1 MIWHIVR
8 KDLRLLWLFAAGI
21 AAVNL
26 LNAALLMNG
35 GAFARASGNEAGQVS
50 VVSNVALPAIGLLG
64 LVLLVISV
72 IQLDRLPGSSQEWLT
87 RPIPRATLFTAK
99 LVFVVVAGLLPMF
112 VGDVAMGLAA
122 HFDVS
127 AVLVASVSRSVAL
140 LWLICVPAALV
151 AVVTATLS
159 EALVFIVG
167 LVVILIAELVTSI
180 ELKLFEPGWP
190 AGYGWIA
197 IWIVGLVNLG
207 LLVLALPVQLRWR
220 TNNRLRWILLV
231 VFSLEPLI
239 GVMPLSVATGIQHVV
254 GPSVRAPVSVEAD
267 RARTLAFRNPAKEV
281 RGQGISNTLFTVPVT
296 IVGAQETDRVFLDR
310 AVLRLVP
317 PAGVDPGGTTARE
330 YFVKSGP
337 GPLLLNDPDSHRMQ
351 GEVTFSLPTDVFA
364 AAKASHA
371 TAEVRLFG
379 TNFRSVAQ
387 RSLGTLRHEPLNDH
401 TRCYPRQL
409 SPSETRVVICESTR
423 LVGDCGELR
432 ASDEVLAHMVVSRA
446 DCRRPD
452 YEPWPLPVWRDA
464 YFSGVVGQFYF
475 NKPLGSED
483 AEPTLK
489 TRWKDSLAVVAFAPT
504 VHFINKIEWSLDS
517 AIDASGTR
525 ARSRDGVGEAARFA
539 RPTGMVTD
547 RRGNLFVVDAEDS
560 VIRKITPTG
569 EVTTFA
575 GMPQQ
580 TGAVDGLGRD
590 ARFDGPRSIGIDSK
604 DDLFVVDAGSSTI
617 RKITPAGIVSTV
629 SVMGGAG
636 ADRKPLRLKNLG
648 EISPGIDG
656 SLYVVADAA
665 KIVEDTG
672 VIQGARTIVRI
683 AVDGTVSTLAGP
695 PAWVENGGK

>member
-231 VFSLEPLI
+231 VFSL
-239 GVMPLSVATGIQHVV
+239 
-254 GPSVRAPVSVEAD
+254 
-267 RARTLAFRNPAKEV
+267 
-281 RGQGISNTLFTVPVT
+281 
-296 IVGAQETDRVFLDR
+296 
-310 AVLRLVP
+310 
-317 PAGVDPGGTTARE
+317 DP
-330 YFVKSGP
+330 
-337 GPLLLNDPDSHRMQ
+337 
-351 GEVTFSLPTDVFA
+351 
-364 AAKASHA
+364 
-371 TAEVRLFG
+371 
-379 TNFRSVAQ
+379 
-387 RSLGTLRHEPLNDH
+387 
-401 TRCYPRQL
+401 
-409 SPSETRVVICESTR
+409 
-423 LVGDCGELR
+423 
-432 ASDEVLAHMVVSRA
+432 
-446 DCRRPD
+446 
-452 YEPWPLPVWRDA
+452 
-464 YFSGVVGQFYF
+464 
-475 NKPLGSED
+475 
-483 AEPTLK
+483 
-489 TRWKDSLAVVAFAPT
+489 
-504 VHFINKIEWSLDS
+504 
-517 AIDASGTR
+517 
-525 ARSRDGVGEAARFA
+525 
-539 RPTGMVTD
+539 
-547 RRGNLFVVDAEDS
+547 
-560 VIRKITPTG
+560 
-569 EVTTFA
+569 
-575 GMPQQ
+575 
-580 TGAVDGLGRD
+580 
-590 ARFDGPRSIGIDSK
+590 
-604 DDLFVVDAGSSTI
+604 
-617 RKITPAGIVSTV
+617 
-629 SVMGGAG
+629 
-636 ADRKPLRLKNLG
+636 
-648 EISPGIDG
+648 
-656 SLYVVADAA
+656 
-665 KIVEDTG
+665 
-672 VIQGARTIVRI
+672 
-683 AVDGTVSTLAGP
+683 
-695 PAWVENGGK
+695 